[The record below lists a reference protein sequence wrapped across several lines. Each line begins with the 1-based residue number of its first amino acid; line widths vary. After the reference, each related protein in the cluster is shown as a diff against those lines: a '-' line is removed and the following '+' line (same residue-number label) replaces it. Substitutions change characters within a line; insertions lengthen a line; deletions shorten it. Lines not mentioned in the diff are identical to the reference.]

1 METPAAPST
10 SRSSSSSFRLQVSV
24 QHSEE
29 VDDETPFHCYED
41 PYAYESERQLE
52 KVEEISDSEDA
63 ETPCPL

>member
-41 PYAYESERQLE
+41 PYERQLE